1 MFALQSTLLTQV
13 CHLRAQ
19 AVPGPGQLFKALSV
33 FALRGV
39 DMTKIESR
47 PMRQGIAAAVEH
59 EPDMAGTPAGR
70 SSGNGAGAGAG
81 AKAKH
86 FDYLFYVD
94 LVGGLG
100 DDVIQNALRHLQVR
114 GTYSVFAL
122 HLSFSRRS
130 VLVLSCTL

>member
-1 MFALQSTLLTQV
+1 M
-13 CHLRAQ
+13 
-19 AVPGPGQLFKALSV
+19 

-59 EPDMAGTPAGR
+59 EPATASVPAGHN
-70 SSGNGAGAGAG
+70 SNGASASAGAQ
-81 AKAKH
+81 KR

-114 GTYSVFAL
+114 QPRCYAGASWGYISPLAPWMPGLPACTWRNE
-122 HLSFSRRS
+122 HLAAQ
-130 VLVLSCTL
+130 CTLIWHHPLASMLC